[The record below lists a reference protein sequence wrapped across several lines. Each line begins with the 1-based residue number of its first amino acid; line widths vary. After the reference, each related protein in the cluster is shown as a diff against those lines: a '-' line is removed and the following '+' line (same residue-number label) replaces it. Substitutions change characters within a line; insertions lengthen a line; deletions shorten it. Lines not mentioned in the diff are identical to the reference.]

1 VTDQQELDALSER
14 VAKELGWSVAPG
26 FFGPVWRKPGDA
38 RSYPPPIYASDWSLL
53 PEMLAWLRER
63 GWLLSMMQIGGWH
76 VTGEMVSGSLHCRY
90 PVRAATLPE
99 AVARLVVAVAERE
112 AKEQS

>member
-14 VAKELGWSVAPG
+14 VARKMGWQPVPEFPSFWTEPNRAGYRDSADFATEWELV
-26 FFGPVWRKPGDA
+26 
-38 RSYPPPIYASDWSLL
+38 

-63 GWLLSMMQIGGWH
+63 GQVTIHIPMTESIG
-76 VTGEMVSGSLHCRY
+76 VQVSFDDVDTIDIDAES
-90 PVRAATLPE
+90 PTLPE

-112 AKEQS
+112 AKEQP